1 MTSELTIIDPMTAD
15 EAQVHVDAINAHV
28 LDIGRR
34 LVDIRQREGWR
45 ALGYD
50 CWTHF
55 LEGEFAYSRKHLYE
69 LMRVAP
75 VSEQLASVLPKV
87 TTLSVKAMD
96 TLAAYPYELRPAIAL
111 AAVKRYGEKPTPS
124 EMRRAADVLTEATF
138 TGHVDTGNGTST
150 PIDAAFAQA
159 DYEAAQR
166 QKQHI
171 ADKRGAPVWSGEADM
186 LIEPGWSNR
195 AVKLIVGMTPEQ
207 FSALGSSRRVK
218 VVIYEVS

>member
-1 MTSELTIIDPMTAD
+1 MNDIAIIDPMTEG
-15 EAQVHVDAINAHV
+15 EARAHVNAINAHV
-28 LDIGRR
+28 LDIGAR

-50 CWTHF
+50 CWTRF

-75 VSEQLASVLPKV
+75 VSEQLAGVLPKV
-87 TTLSVKAMD
+87 TTLSVKALD
-96 TLAAYPYELRPAIAL
+96 TLSEYPYELRPAIAL
-111 AAVKRYGEKPTPS
+111 AAVNRYGEKPTPS
-124 EMRRAADVLTEATF
+124 EMRRAADILTEATH

-150 PIDAAFAQA
+150 PIDAAFAEA

-171 ADKRGAPVWSGEADM
+171 ADKRGALVWRGEVV
-186 LIEPGWSNR
+186 LNR
-195 AVKLIVGMTPEQ
+195 TPFTGIFPANGGDFGDLWQ
-207 FSALGSSRRVK
+207 LQQNGKKFIA
-218 VVIYEVS
+218 VIYEVE